1 MTNIPIMRGTLLPSI
16 LIPNSNNTTTTTIWI
31 SRGVVQPLLWGGERS
46 ATLRWAL
53 SKHNTSIFDSDNC
66 SDDDL
71 SRDEIA
77 EYLGE
82 KVLTR
87 NSDVLTYWKSKE
99 VQWPRLAKMA
109 KDFLAPTATS
119 ASSERVFSS
128 GRDLLGIT
136 RYRLLPET
144 MEAAI
149 CLRSGLLSLLSCE

>member
-1 MTNIPIMRGTLLPSI
+1 MKDAWEPYRRLRL
-16 LIPNSNNTTTTTIWI
+16 
-31 SRGVVQPLLWGGERS
+31 QGERS
-46 ATLRWAL
+46 GHQSSHDKEVPSVTSKKKPT
-53 SKHNTSIFDSDNC
+53 SKHITSIFDSDNC

-149 CLRSGLLSLLSCE
+149 CLRSWQRSGLLSLLSCE